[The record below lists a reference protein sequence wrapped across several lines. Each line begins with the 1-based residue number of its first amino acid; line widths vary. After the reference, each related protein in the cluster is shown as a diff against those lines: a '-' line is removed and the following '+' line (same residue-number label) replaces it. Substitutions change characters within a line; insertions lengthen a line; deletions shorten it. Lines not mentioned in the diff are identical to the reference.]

1 MKYLDQVLVQGKR
14 VFMRVDFNVPLT
26 DGGEVANDLRMR
38 FVIPSINH
46 VLNKGGK
53 LILASH
59 LGRPNGPDAKLSL
72 KPVAAH
78 LAGLLGREVLMA
90 PQVIGPEVQAL
101 ADKLAPG
108 QVVLL
113 ENLRFKNEE
122 TNNDIEFAKALAALA
137 DIYVND
143 AFSITHRN
151 HASVTGITEFVP
163 QLAAGFLLKE
173 ELKKLGSLITQPQKP
188 YVAILGG
195 AKVSGK
201 LEVLEKLLDKV
212 DTLMLGGGMSYTFLK
227 RLGENVGNSLVEN
240 DLLPVAGKI
249 IRKALIKRVRM
260 LLPEDH
266 VVTSLEPGREASPHS
281 VAGGIPDNC
290 QGLDI
295 GPNTVKSFL
304 ADISKA
310 RTIFWNGPV
319 GLFEKEAFAAG
330 TTALA
335 QAIASSSGVTIVGGG
350 DTMAAVAKLNL
361 LSKMSHVSTGGGATL
376 DFLAG
381 KILPGVK
388 ALEKNST

>member
-1 MKYLDQVLVQGKR
+1 MRYLDQVLVDGKR

-122 TNNDIEFAKALAALA
+122 TDNDIEFAKALAALA

-143 AFSITHRN
+143 AFSTTHRN

-240 DLLPVAGKI
+240 NLLPVAGKI

-266 VVTSLEPGREASPHS
+266 LVTSLEPGQDASPCS
-281 VAGGIPDNC
+281 VAGGVPDNC

-304 ADISKA
+304 AEINKA

>member
-1 MKYLDQVLVQGKR
+1 MKYLDQVLIQGKR

-59 LGRPNGPDAKLSL
+59 LGRPNGPNTKLSL

-90 PQVIGPEVQAL
+90 PQVIGPEVHDL
-101 ADKLAPG
+101 AEKLAPG
-108 QVVLL
+108 QVMLL

-266 VVTSLEPGREASPHS
+266 VVTSLEPGREASPRS

-319 GLFEKEAFAAG
+319 GFFEKEAFAAG

-350 DTMAAVAKLNL
+350 DTMAAVSKLNL
-361 LSKMSHVSTGGGATL
+361 LDKMSHVSTGGGATL